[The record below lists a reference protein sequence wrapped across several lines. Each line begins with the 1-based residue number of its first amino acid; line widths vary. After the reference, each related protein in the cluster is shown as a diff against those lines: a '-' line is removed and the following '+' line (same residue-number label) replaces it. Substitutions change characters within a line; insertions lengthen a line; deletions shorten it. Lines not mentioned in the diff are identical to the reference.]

1 MNVVMVTAEA
11 FPFAKT
17 GGLGDVVPSLAEA
30 LSRRGHDVTMILP
43 YWPAGASGRKPGI
56 IRDNL
61 STSFPHDPATFSLR
75 EHRDEAGHRF
85 LLIDEPGYFDRT
97 GLYGEPGGE
106 AYRDN
111 ASRFAFFG
119 RAALEVMRLRSRP
132 IDILHLHDWHTG
144 LIPLQAES
152 LWHPVPALNRA
163 GIVFTIHNAAYQ
175 GRFGRQDWPTTGLPE
190 GEYTIEGI
198 EYWGDWSALKAGIV
212 SADMITTVSPTYA
225 AELLT
230 PEHGM
235 GLDGVLAQRA
245 SRLVGIVNGIDIDDW
260 NPATDPHLEAP
271 YDLDNFLAGKAK
283 NKRRCQQEFGLPLLP
298 DVPLVGIVGRLAEQ
312 KGIDILSDI
321 AKHLLNQDIQL
332 AILGRGEP
340 ALEELVTQCARCYPD
355 RVAAR
360 IGFDEPL
367 SRRIFAGSDWFF
379 MPSRFEPCGLSQ
391 LYAMRYGSIPI
402 ASAVGGLADTIVD
415 ASPIAIENHT
425 ATGFLFHDLSEQG
438 VMGAFARATEA
449 YRHRPIWNGLVTTAM
464 RTDWSWDRSV
474 EPYERVYG
482 QASLFAQARSSV
494 M

>member
-30 LSRRGHDVTMILP
+30 FAHRGHDVTIILP
-43 YWPAGASGRKPGI
+43 YWPQGARHRKPAI
-56 IRDNL
+56 IRNDL
-61 STSFPHDPATFSLR
+61 TTSFPHDPPIFSLR
-75 EHRDEAGHRF
+75 EHQDEAGPRF
-85 LLIDEPGYFDRT
+85 LLIDQPNYFDRP

-106 AYRDN
+106 AYADN
-111 ASRFAFFG
+111 ASRFAFLG

-152 LWHPVPALNRA
+152 LWQAVPSLNRA

-175 GRFGRQDWPTTGLPE
+175 GRFGRQDWQFTGLPE
-190 GEYTIEGI
+190 GEYSPEGI
-198 EYWGDWSALKAGIV
+198 EFWGDWSALKAGII

-230 PEHGM
+230 PENGM
-235 GLDGVLAQRA
+235 GMEGILAQRA
-245 SRLVGIVNGIDIDDW
+245 PRLVGIVNGIDIDDW
-260 NPATDPHLEAP
+260 NPATDPNLEP
-271 YDLDNFLAGKAK
+271 TYDHATFLEGKAK
-283 NKRRCQQEFGLPLLP
+283 NKRRCQEEFGLPVLP
-298 DVPLVGIVGRLAEQ
+298 DVPLVGIVGRLAHQ

-321 AKHLLNQDIQL
+321 AKHLLNREIQL
-332 AILGRGEP
+332 VILGQGDP
-340 ALEELVTQCARCYPD
+340 PLEELVTQCARCYPD

-360 IGFDEPL
+360 IGFDEL
-367 SRRIFAGSDWFF
+367 LARRIFAGTDWFF

-402 ASAVGGLADTIVD
+402 AHAIGGLADTIVD

-425 ATGFLFHDLSEQG
+425 ATGFLFHELSEQG

-449 YRHRPIWNGLVTTAM
+449 YRHRPIWSGLVATAM
-464 RTDWSWDRSV
+464 RADWSWDRSV

>member
-17 GGLGDVVPSLAEA
+17 GGLGDVVPSLAEVLA
-30 LSRRGHDVTMILP
+30 RRGHDVTVILP
-43 YWPAGASGRKPGI
+43 YWPAGVRNRTPGI
-56 IRDNL
+56 IRNDL
-61 STSFPHDPATFSLR
+61 STSFPHDPANFSLR
-75 EHRDEAGHRF
+75 EHQDQAGLRY
-85 LLIDEPGYFDRT
+85 LLIDQPGYFDRA
-97 GLYGEPGGE
+97 GLYSEPGGE
-106 AYRDN
+106 AYADN
-111 ASRFAFFG
+111 ARRFAFLG
-119 RAALEVMRLRSRP
+119 RAALEVMRSRSRP

-152 LWHPVPALNRA
+152 LPQSVPALRRT

-175 GRFGRQDWPTTGLPE
+175 GRFGQQDWSVTGLPE
-190 GEYTIEGI
+190 GEFTFEGI
-198 EYWGDWSALKAGIV
+198 EYWGDWSSLKAGII

-235 GLDGVLAQRA
+235 GMEGVLAQRA

-260 NPATDPHLEAP
+260 NPASDPNIETTYDVESFLE
-271 YDLDNFLAGKAK
+271 GKAK
-283 NKRRCQQEFGLPLLP
+283 NKRRCQEEFGLPTLP
-298 DVPLVGIVGRLAEQ
+298 DVPLVGIVGRLAHQ
-312 KGIDILSDI
+312 KGIDILSEL
-321 AKHLLNQDIQL
+321 AKHLLNREIQL
-332 AILGRGEP
+332 AILGQGEP
-340 ALEELVTQCARCYPD
+340 AIQDLVTQCARCYPD

-367 SRRIFAGSDWFF
+367 ARRIFAGSDWFF

-402 ASAVGGLADTIVD
+402 AHSVGGLADTIAD
-415 ASPIAIENHT
+415 ASPSAIENQT
-425 ATGFLFHDLSEQG
+425 ATGFLFHDLTEQG
-438 VMGAFARATEA
+438 VIGAFTRATEA
-449 YRHRPIWNGLVTTAM
+449 YRHPRTWNGLITTAM

-474 EPYERVYG
+474 APYERVYG
-482 QASLFAQARSSV
+482 QAALFAQARSSL